1 MNRQTLNMTKFGSEI
16 HHLSVVDSTNNYA
29 AKLISEG
36 KLQNGAVIM
45 ADFQTNGRGQR
56 GNTWQ
61 SVSAENLM
69 FSLVFQPISITLDQ
83 QIRISW
89 YTALVWVKCLQRF
102 SIEAKIKWPNDI
114 FVATEKIGGILI
126 EQQIQGNTIA
136 WSIVGC
142 GINVN
147 TAPDLI
153 HTSSLFEQI
162 NVRFKPTTVLN
173 EFLELFNGQIH
184 LLYGEFG
191 QLKTKFEAE
200 LWGKHTLQLFEDT
213 HGQRWQATI
222 LGVDDSGKLK
232 LDKAGQYCYFDL
244 QEIRL
249 ILP

>member
-1 MNRQTLNMTKFGSEI
+1 MTKLGSEI

-36 KLQNGAVIM
+36 KIQNGSVIM
-45 ADFQTNGRGQR
+45 ADFQTHGRGQR

-61 SVSAENLM
+61 SVSSENLM
-69 FSLVFQPISITLDQ
+69 FSLVFQPVAITPDQ
-83 QIRISW
+83 QIRLSW
-89 YTALVWVKCLQRF
+89 YTAIVWVKCLQRF
-102 SIEAKIKWPNDI
+102 SIDAKIKWPNDI
-114 FVATEKIGGILI
+114 FVDTDKLGGILI

-147 TAPDLI
+147 TTPDLI
-153 HTSSLFEQI
+153 HTSSIFEQTQ
-162 NVRFKPTTVLN
+162 VRFRPTTVLN

-184 LLYGEFG
+184 LLYGAFS
-191 QLKTKFEAE
+191 QLKTNFEAE
-200 LWGKHTLQLFEDT
+200 LWGMQTLQLFEDT
-213 HGQRWQATI
+213 QGQHWKATI

-232 LDKAGQYCYFDL
+232 LDKDGQLCFFDL

-249 ILP
+249 ILS

>member
-1 MNRQTLNMTKFGSEI
+1 MTKLGSEI

-36 KLQNGAVIM
+36 KIQNGSVIM

-61 SVSAENLM
+61 SVSSENLM
-69 FSLVFQPISITLDQ
+69 FSLVFQPGAITPDQ
-83 QIRISW
+83 QIRLSW
-89 YTALVWVKCLQRF
+89 YTAIVWIKCLQRF
-102 SIEAKIKWPNDI
+102 SIDAKIKWPNDI
-114 FVATEKIGGILI
+114 YVGTDKLGGMLI

-147 TAPDLI
+147 TTPDLI
-153 HTSSLFEQI
+153 HTSSMFEQTQ
-162 NVRFKPTTVLN
+162 VRFKPTTVLN

-184 LLYGEFG
+184 LLYGDFS
-191 QLKTKFEAE
+191 QLKTNFEAE
-200 LWGKHTLQLFEDT
+200 LWGVQTLQLFEDT
-213 HGQRWQATI
+213 QGQLWKATI
-222 LGVDDSGKLK
+222 LGVDDNGKLK
-232 LDKAGQYCYFDL
+232 LDKAGQLCYFDL

-249 ILP
+249 ILS